1 MRRKRNSSLLAFL
14 LMCASTQAQIEVSY
28 ETYINS
34 IRENNPLV
42 ARAKNIKDK
51 GDLMYQAAKGGYDP
65 IVTVEY
71 ENKNFD
77 SKNYY
82 SSLLTKVKQPI
93 YTSQYITTGYEYGQ
107 GYYLNPDL
115 KTATYGLPY
124 IGIEASL
131 LQGMLID
138 KRRAEILKSQ
148 RYKSYYE
155 AEQNIQI
162 NDLLYIASLSYF
174 DWVYSCKE
182 LNLQSYFLRL
192 AEQRYEGIKLLAN
205 IGERAAIDTI
215 EANMILKSRHLD
227 MQASQLE
234 NQKKQVTLL
243 SQRWTGA
250 TEPSPIGAT
259 ITLKDSLEYSYSRVK
274 VNYINTFQN
283 VAISNP
289 LLKKYEAGQEILKVE
304 KKYKAELIKPKLDVK
319 YNFLFNT
326 AAGESPALSLS
337 NYRWAA
343 NFSMPLFLRSARN
356 EYKMAKLDLANSQME
371 LDNKRNEINF
381 KLNLTKQNIDLL
393 LEQVNNAE
401 ANVAFSRQMLAAE
414 KIKFE
419 HGESSLFLLNT
430 REAKLLETELKLA
443 EYRLKFIKNYFEFV
457 YLKGEMSYSL

>member
-1 MRRKRNSSLLAFL
+1 MPFCFLYTLAP
-14 LMCASTQAQIEVSY
+14 AQIEVSY

-42 ARAKNIKDK
+42 TRAKNIKDK

-77 SKNYY
+77 AKNYY
-82 SSLLTKVKQPI
+82 SSLLTKLKQPI
-93 YTSQYITTGYEYGQ
+93 FTSQYITTGYEYGQ

-131 LQGMLID
+131 LQGMVID

-155 AEQNIQI
+155 AEQNMQI
-162 NDLLYIASLSYF
+162 NDLLYIASMSYF

-182 LNLQSYFLRL
+182 LSLQSYFLRL
-192 AEQRYEGIKLLAN
+192 AEQRYEGIKSLAN
-205 IGERAAIDTI
+205 VGERAAIDTI
-215 EANMILKSRHLD
+215 EANMTLKSRYLE
-227 MQASQLE
+227 MQAGQFE
-234 NQKKQVTLL
+234 NQKKQVAVL

-250 TEPSPIGAT
+250 NEASPIGT
-259 ITLKDSLEYSYSRVK
+259 KITLKDSLEYCYSRVK
-274 VNYINTFQN
+274 ANYINTFQN
-283 VAISNP
+283 VAVTNP
-289 LLKKYEAGQEILKVE
+289 LLKKYEASQEILRVE

-326 AAGESPALSLS
+326 TTGESPALSIS

-356 EYKMAKLDLANSQME
+356 DYKIAKLDLANNQME

-393 LEQVNNAE
+393 LEQVSNAE
-401 ANVAFSRQMLAAE
+401 ANVSFSRQMVAAE
-414 KIKFE
+414 KLKFE

-443 EYRLKFIKNYFEFV
+443 EYRLKFIRNYFEFV
-457 YLKGEMSYSL
+457 YLKGEMGYSL

>member
-1 MRRKRNSSLLAFL
+1 MFL
-14 LMCASTQAQIEVSY
+14 CALGKTQIEVSY

-34 IRENNPLV
+34 IKENNPLV
-42 ARAKNIKDK
+42 AKARNLKDK
-51 GDLMYQAAKGGYDP
+51 GDLMYESAKGGYDP

-77 SKNYY
+77 AKNYY
-82 SSLLTKVKQPI
+82 SSLLTKVKQPL

-131 LQGMLID
+131 LQGMVID

-155 AEQNIQI
+155 AEQNVQI

-182 LNLQSYFLRL
+182 LNLQSYFLKL
-192 AEQRYEGIKLLAN
+192 AEQRYEGIKALAN
-205 IGERAAIDTI
+205 IGERAAIDSI
-215 EANMILKSRHLD
+215 EASMTLRSRLLE
-227 MQASQLE
+227 MQASKLE
-234 NQKKQVTLL
+234 NQKKQVSLL
-243 SQRWTGA
+243 SLLWTGSA
-250 TEPSPIGAT
+250 EPSPIGT
-259 ITLKDSLEYSYSRVK
+259 KVTLRDSLEYCYSKVK
-274 VNYINTFQN
+274 ANYINTFQN
-283 VAISNP
+283 IAIANP
-289 LLKKYEAGQEILKVE
+289 LLKKYEASQEILKVE

-326 AAGESPALSLS
+326 ATGESPTLSLS

-356 EYKMAKLDLANSQME
+356 DYKMAKLDLANNQME

-381 KLNLTKQNIDLL
+381 KINLTKQNIDLL

-401 ANVAFSRQMLAAE
+401 VNVAFSQQMVAAE
-414 KIKFE
+414 RLKFE

-430 REAKLLETELKLA
+430 REAKLLESELKLA
-443 EYRLKFIKNYFEFV
+443 EYRLKFIRNYFEFV
-457 YLKGEMSYSL
+457 YLKGEIGYSL